1 MFTPLLASTCV
12 GTLEFRS
19 VTESIRAI
27 KQPTT
32 YYQGYCTTV
41 NIEKK
46 EIECEPTL
54 PGIKK
59 FSLPYDKLIV
69 AVGAKSNTFGTPGV
83 TENAFFLKEIEDARK
98 IRHRILQCFEQAK
111 SPGQTTEEIKERLHF
126 GIVGGGP
133 TGVEFSA
140 ELHDL
145 IRDDLSRVY
154 PDLMEHVSITVFDHN
169 NRILGSFDQKLSEY
183 AMKKFARDRI
193 TIASGSHVERVDSD
207 AIWVEGKGRI
217 GVGMTVWAAGLAP
230 CDLTITLG
238 EKLFMMNERRNYLLS
253 DNYLNAIKHDGTLLD
268 SVYILGDCGTIKD
281 CTLPSTAQ
289 VALQQ
294 AQYLTQILNSPSKQP
309 TPFQFANHGMMAYIG
324 GWRAIADLR
333 AGDQHWPGS
342 GWVAWVVWR
351 SVYFVRT
358 VSWRN
363 KVLVPMYWVL
373 TWLFGRDISRI

>member
-27 KQPTT
+27 TQPTT

-41 NIEKK
+41 DTEKQQ
-46 EIECEPTL
+46 IECQPTL
-54 PGIKK
+54 PGVKK
-59 FSLPYDKLIV
+59 FSLPYDKLV
-69 AVGAKSNTFGTPGV
+69 LAMGAKSSTFGTPGV
-83 TENAFFLKEIEDARK
+83 TENAFFLKEIEDARS
-98 IRHRILQCFEQAK
+98 IRHRILQCFEQAM
-111 SPGQTTEEIKERLHF
+111 SPGQTPEKIKETLHF
-126 GIVGGGP
+126 SIVGGGP

-154 PDLMEHVSITVFDHN
+154 PDLLDKVSITVFDRN
-169 NRILGSFDQKLSEY
+169 DRILGSFDQKLAEY
-183 AMKKFARDRI
+183 ATKKFARDKI
-193 TIASGSHVERVDSD
+193 KIASGSQVTKVDPD
-207 AIWVEGKGRI
+207 AIWVDGTGRI

-230 CDLTITLG
+230 CDLTKTLG
-238 EKLFMMNERRNYLLS
+238 KESLMMNDRKSYLLS
-253 DNYLNAIKHDGTLLD
+253 DNYLHAFKHDGTTVENLF
-268 SVYILGDCGTIKD
+268 ILGDCGTIKD

-294 AQYLTQILNSPSKQP
+294 AQYLTQTLNNPKANP
-309 TPFQFANHGMMAYIG
+309 APFIFANHGMMAYIG

-342 GWVAWVVWR
+342 GWAAWVVWR
-351 SVYFVRT
+351 SIYFVRT

-363 KVLVPMYWVL
+363 KILVPMYWVL